1 MFSINIMQKILA
13 YSSLHAPAIPI
24 ENAAM
29 EQIAAISHQYAIF
42 LKEHSNGGYFYNNA
56 LHLLGSNEGDLDF
69 DIFVFN
75 HFVKDIYKSKV
86 DGFFFFAEDLFGQ
99 LYAFRDSKVFLFF
112 IDAAEYEL
120 VADSFEDWIDIV
132 INDPDYY
139 LGYTFA
145 QTADPQTLK
154 KLSEGYRMGATMP
167 FVLGGAYNMENLRLK
182 HYRENLEFSAS
193 IAHQI
198 SGVPDGTPIQ
208 FKII

>member
-1 MFSINIMQKILA
+1 MQKILLFKA
-13 YSSLHAPAIPI
+13 IFAPAIHPI
-24 ENAAM
+24 GNAALA
-29 EQIAAISHQYAIF
+29 QIATISDQYALF
-42 LKEHSNGGYFYNNA
+42 LKEYSNGGYFFENA
-56 LHLLGSNEGDLDF
+56 LHLLGSNEGDIDF

-75 HFVKDIYKSKV
+75 HLVKDIYKSKV

-99 LYAFRDSKVFLFF
+99 LYAFRDSKVFLFL

-120 VADSFEDWIDIV
+120 VADSFEDWVHIV
-132 INDPDYY
+132 IDDPDYY

-145 QTADPQTLK
+145 KNAHPQTIKQLG
-154 KLSEGYRMGATMP
+154 EGYRMGATMP
-167 FVLGGAYNMENLRLK
+167 FVLGGAYHMENLRLK
-182 HYRENLEFSAS
+182 HYKENLEFSAS